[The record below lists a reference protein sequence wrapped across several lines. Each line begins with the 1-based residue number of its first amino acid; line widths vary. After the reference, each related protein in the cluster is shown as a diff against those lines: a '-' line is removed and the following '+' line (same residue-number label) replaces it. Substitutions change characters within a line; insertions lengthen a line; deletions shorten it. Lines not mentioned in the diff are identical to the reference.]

1 MSGGLYEEEDDDDD
15 AAGGG
20 ATTASLQSYTVGTT
34 TLYFHRKDFSGQGI
48 LAVRNEGGRRLMQH
62 LTVAMHTYR

>member
-20 ATTASLQSYTVGTT
+20 TNTSASLQSYTVGTT

-48 LAVRNEGGRRLMQH
+48 LAVRTEGG
-62 LTVAMHTYR
+62 